1 MALCLCLGLNL
12 TFLSQEVWASPQS
25 QGNYFYQEDSSELS
39 DESFDPVRVRPSVP
53 DQEWDEPRLEDF
65 SPGSEIQEEKEGSA
79 NESPE
84 KIDIEVG
91 SGAKEVQKQVVLF
104 KKVQNKGKM
113 EEAKPDPIQAEENEV
128 EEQGEEDKP
137 ETGQDRESKPEPEDK
152 PKPAPEPEPKPGPEK
167 PKPQP
172 EPKPEPDPKPEPKP
186 EEPKPEPEPEPEPK
200 PEPKPEEPKPE
211 PGPKPK
217 PAPKPKPQPKDP
229 SFSPQPD
236 RPEKDIIR
244 DYQPQGEE
252 LDHLI
257 DVLLSE
263 GPKEAERLKDQYAKQ
278 KAGGQKLPDTASNN
292 WILPGLGLLALG
304 LGITLRFNNN
314 RWGDQMKLKQL
325 TFALASLL
333 VLAGC
338 QGGSQ
343 ESDQDQSPNPQE
355 ETQLE
360 QDMDQEEDNSLDQ
373 EADQNAGDE
382 EEEAQETD
390 PQPDPVSD
398 DNDQEPDQSQEES
411 DQEDQSQEAQADQ
424 GSKEDI
430 SDRTFLS
437 NLNEI
442 YPIVR
447 AATNQSNYNIS
458 DVLFDQDEEGDHYI
472 IVAWD
477 GAFHYEYRIDADQN
491 ELVDSQEENNVE
503 PLDIIEIDSILQPN
517 EAMDRVQEVTGGEE
531 VYSWHLFYQ
540 PAYDQ
545 PVYSFETDDDYV
557 FISALDGQEI
567 DQEEE

>member
-1 MALCLCLGLNL
+1 
-12 TFLSQEVWASPQS
+12 
-25 QGNYFYQEDSSELS
+25 
-39 DESFDPVRVRPSVP
+39 
-53 DQEWDEPRLEDF
+53 
-65 SPGSEIQEEKEGSA
+65 
-79 NESPE
+79 
-84 KIDIEVG
+84 
-91 SGAKEVQKQVVLF
+91 
-104 KKVQNKGKM
+104 
-113 EEAKPDPIQAEENEV
+113 
-128 EEQGEEDKP
+128 
-137 ETGQDRESKPEPEDK
+137 
-152 PKPAPEPEPKPGPEK
+152 
-167 PKPQP
+167 
-172 EPKPEPDPKPEPKP
+172 
-186 EEPKPEPEPEPEPK
+186 
-200 PEPKPEEPKPE
+200 
-211 PGPKPK
+211 
-217 PAPKPKPQPKDP
+217 
-229 SFSPQPD
+229 
-236 RPEKDIIR
+236 
-244 DYQPQGEE
+244 
-252 LDHLI
+252 
-257 DVLLSE
+257 
-263 GPKEAERLKDQYAKQ
+263 
-278 KAGGQKLPDTASNN
+278 
-292 WILPGLGLLALG
+292 
-304 LGITLRFNNN
+304 
-314 RWGDQMKLKQL
+314 MKLKQL
-325 TFALASLL
+325 SLTLASLL

-338 QGGSQ
+338 QGGNQ
-343 ESDQDQSPNPQE
+343 ESDQDQNPNPQE
-355 ETQLE
+355 ETQVE
-360 QDMDQEEDNSLDQ
+360 QDMDQEEDNSSEQ

-503 PLDIIEIDSILQPN
+503 PLDIIEIDSVLQPN

>member
-1 MALCLCLGLNL
+1 MALGLCLGLNL

-39 DESFDPVRVRPSVP
+39 DESFDPVRARPSVP

-113 EEAKPDPIQAEENEV
+113 EEAKPDPIQAQENEV

-172 EPKPEPDPKPEPKP
+172 EPKPEPEPEPGPEPEPEPKP
-186 EEPKPEPEPEPEPK
+186 GPEKPKPQPEPKPEPEPGPK

-263 GPKEAERLKDQYAKQ
+263 GPREAERLKDQYAKQ
-278 KAGGQKLPDTASNN
+278 KAGGQKLPDTASNK

-304 LGITLRFNNN
+304 LGITLKFNYN
-314 RWGDQMKLKQL
+314 RWGD
-325 TFALASLL
+325 
-333 VLAGC
+333 
-338 QGGSQ
+338 
-343 ESDQDQSPNPQE
+343 
-355 ETQLE
+355 
-360 QDMDQEEDNSLDQ
+360 
-373 EADQNAGDE
+373 
-382 EEEAQETD
+382 
-390 PQPDPVSD
+390 
-398 DNDQEPDQSQEES
+398 
-411 DQEDQSQEAQADQ
+411 
-424 GSKEDI
+424 
-430 SDRTFLS
+430 
-437 NLNEI
+437 
-442 YPIVR
+442 
-447 AATNQSNYNIS
+447 
-458 DVLFDQDEEGDHYI
+458 
-472 IVAWD
+472 
-477 GAFHYEYRIDADQN
+477 
-491 ELVDSQEENNVE
+491 
-503 PLDIIEIDSILQPN
+503 
-517 EAMDRVQEVTGGEE
+517 
-531 VYSWHLFYQ
+531 
-540 PAYDQ
+540 
-545 PVYSFETDDDYV
+545 
-557 FISALDGQEI
+557 
-567 DQEEE
+567 